1 MKSMELEMA
10 IININ
15 AYLVTIQKH
24 SEDTWA
30 KERAEE
36 ILKHLETIDKLT

>member
-10 IININ
+10 IVNIN
-15 AYLVTIQKH
+15 AYLKTIQKH

-30 KERAEE
+30 KEGVEAV
-36 ILKHLETIDKLT
+36 LKHLETIDKLT